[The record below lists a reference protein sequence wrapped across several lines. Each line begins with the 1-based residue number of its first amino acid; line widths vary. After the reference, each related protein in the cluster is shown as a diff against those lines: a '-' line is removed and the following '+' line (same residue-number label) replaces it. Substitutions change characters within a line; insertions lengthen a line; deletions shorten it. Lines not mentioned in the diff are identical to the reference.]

1 MSSEKIRYEIR
12 FTGAVQG
19 VGFRYTARHC
29 ASLLGLTGWVYN
41 EYDGSVIMQVQGIP
55 STIDKFISMLDG
67 DRFIRIDSAEKKIIP
82 LEEHEGCFEIKDY

>member
-1 MSSEKIRYEIR
+1 MSTEKIRYQIR

-19 VGFRYTARHC
+19 VGFRYTSRHI

-41 EYDGSVIMQVQGIP
+41 EYDGSVIMQVQGLP
-55 STIDKFISMLDG
+55 STKDQLLSMLYG

-82 LEEHEGCFEIKDY
+82 IEEHEGCFEIKDY